1 MDALTY
7 IIAFMAAIVAL
18 WVGYFIG
25 NFYPVFG
32 KAKKIK
38 DANEAVGKSSPVVE
52 TVSRAGRRALDW
64 LLEREGDKVDS
75 PDEAESDSAFP
86 EEVVEAAQADPV
98 ERVGSVG
105 VPEGLDPDAVIL
117 WHDRRAKKLIVR
129 IKDEIIDLDDEI
141 SMDHHGD
148 LSMLLVDLQE
158 RVGLSATLRD
168 AIAEET
174 DRVFAE
180 KERQRVVPRKEEEV
194 KPPSFNPLKSIVNYV
209 QADIP
214 KIDSTASIPD
224 QINAILQEMIAG
236 TPLEK
241 KGISMAEWPN
251 RGAVFIVGVEVYED
265 IHKIPEPEV
274 RVAIRDAVK
283 RWELTQEDD

>member
-7 IIAFMAAIVAL
+7 IVAFMAAIVAL

-25 NFYPVFG
+25 NFYPVLG

-38 DANEAVGKSSPVVE
+38 ESKESLGKSSPVFD
-52 TVSRAGRRALDW
+52 SLNRAGKRVINW
-64 LLEREGDKVDS
+64 LLEREEDPGTNQKS
-75 PDEAESDSAFP
+75 ASDSAFP
-86 EEVVEAAQADPV
+86 EEVVAASQP
-98 ERVGSVG
+98 ETPSSIG
-105 VPEGLDPDAVIL
+105 VIDAPEGIGLGALVL
-117 WHDRRAKKLIVR
+117 WHDRRKKKLVAQIEGEIV
-129 IKDEIIDLDDEI
+129 DLDGEVTGEQ
-141 SMDHHGD
+141 HGD

-158 RVGLSATLRD
+158 RVGLPATLRD
-168 AIAEET
+168 AIAAGT
-174 DRVFAE
+174 DKVMAE
-180 KERQRVVPRKEEEV
+180 KQRQRVLPKKEEQV

-224 QINAILQEMIAG
+224 QINGILQEMIAG

-241 KGISMAEWPN
+241 RGISMAEWPN

-265 IHKIPEPEV
+265 IHKIPDPEV

-283 RWELTQEDD
+283 RWELTQDDG